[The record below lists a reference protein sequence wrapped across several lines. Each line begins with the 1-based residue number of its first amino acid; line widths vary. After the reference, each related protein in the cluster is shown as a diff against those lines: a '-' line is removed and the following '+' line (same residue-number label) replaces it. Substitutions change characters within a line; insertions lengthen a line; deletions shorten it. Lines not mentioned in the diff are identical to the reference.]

1 MNNKHFL
8 ILQKQ
13 IVMSTKTIAGVEINV
28 DEEGYMNDAS
38 QWTKEI
44 GAEIAKEEGIILSD
58 KHYELIEFIRNK
70 VAKGEGLTIRGIGKS
85 GVVTAKEFYQL
96 FPGAPLKK
104 ATKISGV
111 HKPTSCI

>member
-1 MNNKHFL
+1 
-8 ILQKQ
+8 
-13 IVMSTKTIAGVEINV
+13 MSTKTIIGVEINV
-28 DEEGYMNDAS
+28 DDEGYMTDIS

-44 GAEIAKEEGIILSD
+44 GTKIAKEEGIELTD

-70 VAKGEGLTIRGIGKS
+70 VSADEGLTIRGIGKS
-85 GVVTAKEFYQL
+85 GIVNAKEFYQL

-111 HKPTSCI
+111 PKPTSCI